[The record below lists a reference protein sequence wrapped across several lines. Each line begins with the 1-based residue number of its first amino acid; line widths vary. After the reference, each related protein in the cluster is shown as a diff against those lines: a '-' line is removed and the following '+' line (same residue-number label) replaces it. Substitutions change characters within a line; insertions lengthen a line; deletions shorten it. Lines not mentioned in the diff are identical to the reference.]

1 MIINEASLWKWLSL
15 KLTERTG
22 QTELADESTSCQL
35 TVYLCFFFTL
45 LMETTVWV
53 QSTVCHGEL
62 FSLIF
67 QLMVIYFW
75 WMFKSFLLFWTQM
88 TESDHC
94 WHLIGLLIKSNCC
107 CSHRWFL
114 GEKKKKYW
122 SNRALWVG
130 LSTWM
135 LCQPILIRKKTVKVD
150 C

>member
-75 WMFKSFLLFWTQM
+75 WMFKSFLLFWTLKWLNQI
-88 TESDHC
+88 TADIWLVC
-94 WHLIGLLIKSNCC
+94 WLNQTAAVLTDG
-107 CSHRWFL
+107 FL
-114 GEKKKKYW
+114 GKKKRNINPIELYG
-122 SNRALWVG
+122 WVYRRECYV
-130 LSTWM
+130 S
-135 LCQPILIRKKTVKVD
+135 PSSSEKRP
-150 C
+150 